1 MIAAQKDDVVFT
13 WKDFYIEVCLSYAV
27 SRIIDFKAF
36 KFKGKC
42 FTQRV
47 LRIVLSVNK
56 AIPAWKALNVL
67 NAHHICSIVGV
78 ILEIC
83 LACGLWRYSH
93 CSVL

>member
-1 MIAAQKDDVVFT
+1 MVIAAQKDDVVFT

-27 SRIIDFKAF
+27 SWIIDFKAF

-47 LRIVLSVNK
+47 LRIVLSVNI
-56 AIPAWKALNVL
+56 AIPARKAIDVL
-67 NAHHICSIVGV
+67 DAKYICSIVGI

-83 LACGLWRYSH
+83 LTCVLW
-93 CSVL
+93 